1 MLSQPVRS
9 LEEKHGEKGLV
20 CGRGGCRKNSTQFLF
35 SMKKDSMQ
43 TSGTLGSAGTKGPMT
58 QKRGTDPHPGC
69 SGKARPCPLVRDDEE
84 THSSRE
90 GLS

>member
-1 MLSQPVRS
+1 M
-9 LEEKHGEKGLV
+9 

-35 SMKKDSMQ
+35 SVKKDSMQ
-43 TSGTLGSAGTKGPMT
+43 TSGTLGSAGTKGPVT

>member
-9 LEEKHGEKGLV
+9 LEEEHGEKGLV

-35 SMKKDSMQ
+35 SVKDSMQ
-43 TSGTLGSAGTKGPMT
+43 TSGTLGSAGTEGPVT
-58 QKRGTDPHPGC
+58 QNRGKDPHPGC
-69 SGKARPCPLVRDDEE
+69 SGKASPCLLVRDDEE

-90 GLS
+90 GSS